1 MTGFNVRGARKSRT
15 GPGRPGRYARGVRRQ
30 LAVSLLLVTAGGAA
44 AVPADA
50 RSGAALWRESV
61 DEARRYAA
69 ARAGTVSFALRTPA
83 RTYGFRAG
91 RVARSASVVKAMLMV
106 AYLRRGDVRS
116 RPLTGRDRALLDPM
130 IRRSDNIAATRINDL
145 EGADGLRRVARLARM
160 RAFVPHPVWGGSSIT
175 AADQARFFARID
187 ATIPARHR
195 AYAMRLLET
204 VVPSQRWGVGRAQP
218 PGWRLYF
225 KGGWGDGDG
234 EVDHQVALLTRDG
247 MRVSL
252 AILTTENPNH
262 AYGNETLRGVTAR
275 LLRGLD
281 PPPDGTVAPGFEAG
295 LSAP

>member
-1 MTGFNVRGARKSRT
+1 M
-15 GPGRPGRYARGVRRQ
+15 RRL
-30 LAVSLLLVTAGGAA
+30 LAVTLVLVATSGPQARAG
-44 AVPADA
+44 VW
-50 RSGAALWRESV
+50 SESV
-61 DEARRYAA
+61 AEARRYAEQ
-69 ARAGTVSFALRTPA
+69 RSGTVSFALRTPA

-106 AYLRRGDVRS
+106 AYLNQPDVRD
-116 RPLTGRDRALLDPM
+116 RPLRAADHALLRPM
-130 IRRSDNIAATRINDL
+130 IRLSDNIAATQINDL
-145 EGADGLRRVARLARM
+145 VGAEGLRRVARAARM

-187 ATIPARHR
+187 AFVPARHR

-247 MRVSL
+247 RRVSL

-262 AYGNETLRGVTAR
+262 AYGNETLRGVTER

-281 PPPDGTVAPGFEAG
+281 PPPDGTVAAGFEAG